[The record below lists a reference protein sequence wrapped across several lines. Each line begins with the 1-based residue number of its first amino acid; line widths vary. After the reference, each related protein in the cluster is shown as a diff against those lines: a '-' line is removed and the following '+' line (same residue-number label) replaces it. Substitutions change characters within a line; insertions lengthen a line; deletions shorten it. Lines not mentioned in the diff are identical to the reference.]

1 MFTSRRRSRPM
12 LFLLC
17 IVLANVVLFGA
28 LVAAQ
33 EAEPPHWEYEGEAG
47 PVHWGELSEEY
58 ALCATGQSQSPID
71 LFDAAS
77 TDLTDIVFN
86 YQPSDLTIKNNGHT
100 VQVDYAPGS
109 TITVDGVDYELKQFH
124 FHHPSE
130 HAVDGVI
137 YPLEMHLVHA
147 DADGN
152 LAVVGVFIKE
162 GQDDNA
168 AFAPVFE
175 NLPTEK
181 VDATAIDGVSVDAA
195 ALLPA
200 EHAFYTYSGS
210 LTTPPC
216 SEGVHW
222 IVLSTPVTLSPA
234 QIQQFA
240 AVFPLDARPLQALN
254 GRDLSEDTGADA

>member
-1 MFTSRRRSRPM
+1 MTFFRKP
-12 LFLLC
+12 LFVHLLITVLLNSL
-17 IVLANVVLFGA
+17 IVIS

-33 EAEPPHWEYEGEAG
+33 EAEPPHWTYEGEAG
-47 PVHWGELSEEY
+47 PAEWGDLSEEY
-58 ALCATGQSQSPID
+58 ALCSSGQSQSPID
-71 LFDAAS
+71 LHAAAS
-77 TDLTDIVFN
+77 QDLTDIVFN

-109 TITVDGVDYELKQFH
+109 TITVDGTDYELKQFH

-162 GQDDNA
+162 GMDDNV

-175 NLPTEK
+175 NLPTEQ
-181 VDATAIDGVSVDAA
+181 VDPTAIDGVSVDAA

-200 EHAFYTYSGS
+200 DHLFYTYSGS

-222 IVLSTPVTLSPA
+222 MVLSTPITLSPA
-234 QIQQFA
+234 QIQQFTDI
-240 AVFPLDARPLQALN
+240 FPLDARPLQPLN
-254 GRDLSEDTGADA
+254 GRDLSADSSADA